1 MLYRKPEMNITKEL
15 LVQWFLNGNRI
26 MLQNGVCAE
35 IVNIVKV
42 KNNALSFYLELE
54 GFPDLVQVNEE
65 GISTMNHEFSI
76 VGPIP
81 DSTKLASELVTEKL
95 DHLDQYAT
103 AGLIDV
109 MCDRFSL
116 AELVFLSKLN
126 KFTALD
132 IPEDLAAKLQAPSV
146 GIHINALR
154 KELVRAGLEDCTTEN
169 PVYKV
174 LAIAANK
181 ILNTTSFIRDKY
193 DKYERNQS

>member
-1 MLYRKPEMNITKEL
+1 MNITKEL

-65 GISTMNHEFSI
+65 GISTVNHEFSI

-81 DSTKLASELVTEKL
+81 DSSTKLASEPVTEKL

-132 IPEDLAAKLQAPSV
+132 IPEGLAAKLQAPAVST
-146 GIHINALR
+146 HINALR
-154 KELVRAGLEDCTTEN
+154 KELVRAGLEDCTTES

-181 ILNTTSFIRDKY
+181 ILNTTNFIGDKY
-193 DKYERNQS
+193 DKHERNQS

>member
-1 MLYRKPEMNITKEL
+1 MNITKEL

-26 MLQNGVCAE
+26 MLQNGVYAE

-65 GISTMNHEFSI
+65 GISTVNHEFSI
-76 VGPIP
+76 VGPISGS
-81 DSTKLASELVTEKL
+81 STKLASEPVTEKL

-126 KFTALD
+126 KFTALG
-132 IPEDLAAKLQAPSV
+132 IPEGLAAKLQAPSV
-146 GIHINALR
+146 STHINALR
-154 KELVRAGLEDCTTEN
+154 KELVRAGLENCTIEN
-169 PVYKV
+169 SVYKV
-174 LAIAANK
+174 LTIAANK
-181 ILNTTSFIRDKY
+181 ALNEMSFM
-193 DKYERNQS
+193 

>member
-1 MLYRKPEMNITKEL
+1 MSITKEL

-26 MLQNGVCAE
+26 MLQNGVYAE

-54 GFPDLVQVNEE
+54 GFPDLVQVSEE
-65 GISTMNHEFSI
+65 GISTVNHEFSI

-81 DSTKLASELVTEKL
+81 DSSTKNASESGTVKL
-95 DHLDQYAT
+95 DPLDQYVT

-132 IPEDLAAKLQAPSV
+132 IPEGLAAKLQAPSV

-154 KELVRAGLEDCTTEN
+154 KEFVRAGLEDCTTES

-181 ILNTTSFIRDKY
+181 ILNTTSFIRGKY
-193 DKYERNQS
+193 DKHERNQS

>member
-1 MLYRKPEMNITKEL
+1 MNITKEL

-26 MLQNGVCAE
+26 MLQNGVYAE

-65 GISTMNHEFSI
+65 GISTVNHEFSI

-81 DSTKLASELVTEKL
+81 DSSTKLASEPVTEKL

-132 IPEDLAAKLQAPSV
+132 IPEGLAAKLQAPSI
-146 GIHINALR
+146 GIHINVLR
-154 KELVRAGLEDCTTEN
+154 KELVRAGLEDCTTES

-181 ILNTTSFIRDKY
+181 ILNTTSFIGDKY